1 MNIKQLAI
9 ASIFAGG
16 IFVMGC
22 APSMVDEN
30 WGRSVETARYNQTLN
45 PEAQKN
51 LTPVDE
57 MDGQSAINILE
68 SYRQGFSKSE
78 ETAGYDVKETGI
90 GMKQ

>member
-30 WGRSVETARYNQTLN
+30 WGRSMESARYNQTLN

-51 LTPVDE
+51 LTPVDG
-57 MDGQSAINILE
+57 MDGQSAANIMD
-68 SYRQGFSKSE
+68 SYHQGFSKSE
-78 ETAGYDVKETGI
+78 EKAGYDVKVTGI
-90 GMKQ
+90 GMKR

>member
-30 WGRSVETARYNQTLN
+30 WGRSLETARYNQTFN
-45 PEAQKN
+45 PQAEKN
-51 LTPVDE
+51 LSPVDG
-57 MDGQSAINILE
+57 MDGQSAVNTIE
-68 SYRQGFSKSE
+68 SYRQGFSKGE
-78 ETAGYDVKETGI
+78 AAAGYDVKATGI
-90 GMKQ
+90 GMKK